1 MENAGVAVAIVVDN
15 KNEFVDEILMSDD
28 GTGGG
33 IRIPSM
39 LIGKKDGNKIIEWM
53 ATATQEEKDQ
63 IVIMCEFIMPESDT
77 VKYDFWFTSSSDRAL
92 NFLED
97 FASMGK
103 KLDSQAQ
110 FTPHYVFWECMQC
123 D

>member
-39 LIGKKDGNKIIEWM
+39 LIGKKDGNKIIDWM
-53 ATATQEEKDQ
+53 NTATQEEKDQ
-63 IVIMCEFIMPESDT
+63 IVIMAEFIMPELDV

-97 FASMGK
+97 FATMAK
-103 KLDSQAQ
+103 KLNK
-110 FTPHYVFWECMQC
+110 
-123 D
+123 